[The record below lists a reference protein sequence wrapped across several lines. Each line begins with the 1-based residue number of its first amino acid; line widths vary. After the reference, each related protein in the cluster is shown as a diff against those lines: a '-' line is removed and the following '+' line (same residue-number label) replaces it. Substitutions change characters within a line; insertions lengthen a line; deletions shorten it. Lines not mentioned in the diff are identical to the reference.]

1 MDVKQ
6 KAQRL
11 GMGTGLLLM
20 IMAASLAPKV
30 REMALEIMAWMA
42 QPPLPET
49 AWAAAEEDK
58 QRLEREVARL
68 ERRLLR
74 WRPRDAYLVVSTTEN
89 HFWLYKNEKLIREGR
104 CSTGSYVYLK
114 GSGGK
119 SWLFQT
125 PRGQFFIQSKIVNPV
140 WHKPDW
146 AFVEEGK
153 PIPPPGSPERYEYG
167 VLGRYALAIGNGYLI
182 HGTLYQRLLGMP
194 VTHGCVRLG
203 DDDLEAVYRTL
214 PVGAPVFIY

>member
-1 MDVKQ
+1 MIGILLAWGV
-6 KAQRL
+6 
-11 GMGTGLLLM
+11 MGIVPMLREALWSLQVASVYAEKVPADE
-20 IMAASLAPKV
+20 AAL
-30 REMALEIMAWMA
+30 RRTI
-42 QPPLPET
+42 
-49 AWAAAEEDK
+49 
-58 QRLEREVARL
+58 ARL
-68 ERRLLR
+68 EGQLAARH
-74 WRPRDAYLVVSTTEN
+74 PKGAYLVVSTTEN
-89 HFWLYKNEKLIREGR
+89 RFWLYVGRRLVREGR

-114 GSGGK
+114 GSGGQ

-125 PRGQFFIQSKIVNPV
+125 PRGQFFVQSKIVNPV

-182 HGTLYQRLLGMP
+182 HGTLYQRLLGLP

-203 DDDLEAVYRTL
+203 DADLEVVYRTL
-214 PVGAPVFIY
+214 PIGAPVYIY

>member
-1 MDVKQ
+1 MNM
-6 KAQRL
+6 ARMARWGGWMAGILLSL
-11 GMGTGLLLM
+11 GCIGMAPELRSALLL
-20 IMAASLAPKV
+20 L
-30 REMALEIMAWMA
+30 
-42 QPPLPET
+42 ET
-49 AWAAAEEDK
+49 APVYAEATSVDETTL
-58 QRLEREVARL
+58 RRSVARL
-68 ERRLLR
+68 ERQLAAR
-74 WRPRDAYLVVSTTEN
+74 RPAGAYLVVSTTEN
-89 HFWLYKNEKLIREGR
+89 HFWLYVGGRLIREGR

-114 GSGGK
+114 GSGGR

-125 PRGQFFIQSKIVNPV
+125 PRGQFFVQSKIVNPV

-182 HGTLYQRLLGMP
+182 HGTLYQRLLGLP

-203 DDDLEAVYRTL
+203 DADLEVVYRTL
-214 PVGAPVFIY
+214 PLGAPVYIY